1 MGRASLCTRRRI
13 PPSLREHPPC
23 APLCR
28 ATHAGGPASLLRNVI
43 LRRRGNQSSR
53 WKRSDMQKSDPA
65 RCFIVQNGYCDAAV
79 LDNVMRSAYYIR
91 QFRMYSRYLFGRR
104 RGFVGEA
111 YMAPLAGAGL
121 WFVYFGFRGG
131 SSSESDDWPSY
142 GNARGSRRE
151 TTAGPFFMEREAV
164 RRRECLSRATKDV
177 RHAPLIRERVG
188 GFCHD

>member
-1 MGRASLCTRRRI
+1 MRRCRFADSTRRKAR
-13 PPSLREHPPC
+13 PEW
-23 APLCR
+23 R
-28 ATHAGGPASLLRNVI
+28 ARLLPNAV
-43 LRRRGNQSSR
+43 LRRRANASDLR
-53 WKRSDMQKSDPA
+53 IPSDMQKSDPA

-91 QFRMYSRYLFGRR
+91 QFMMHSRYLFGRR

-111 YMAPLAGAGL
+111 CVAPLAGAGL

-151 TTAGPFFMEREAV
+151 TAAGPFFYEEGGGAPAGISIVRNEGCSACSMNSREGWRV
-164 RRRECLSRATKDV
+164 LS
-177 RHAPLIRERVG
+177 
-188 GFCHD
+188 

>member
-1 MGRASLCTRRRI
+1 
-13 PPSLREHPPC
+13 
-23 APLCR
+23 
-28 ATHAGGPASLLRNVI
+28 
-43 LRRRGNQSSR
+43 
-53 WKRSDMQKSDPA
+53 MQKSDPA

-121 WFVYFGFRGG
+121 WFVYFGIRGG

-151 TTAGPFFMEREAV
+151 TAAGPFFMEEEAV
-164 RRRECLSRATKDV
+164 RRRRNSIARDEGNPEGSM
-177 RHAPLIRERVG
+177 IRERVG
-188 GFCHD
+188 GFCHG

>member
-1 MGRASLCTRRRI
+1 
-13 PPSLREHPPC
+13 
-23 APLCR
+23 
-28 ATHAGGPASLLRNVI
+28 
-43 LRRRGNQSSR
+43 
-53 WKRSDMQKSDPA
+53 MQKIDSV
-65 RCFIVQNGYCDAAV
+65 RCFIVQNGYCDATV

-91 QFRMYSRYLFGRR
+91 QFMMHSRYLFGRR

-111 YMAPLAGAGL
+111 CVAPLAGAGL

-151 TTAGPFFMEREAV
+151 TAAGPFFYEEGGGAPAGMSIARNEGSS
-164 RRRECLSRATKDV
+164 ECSI
-177 RHAPLIRERVG
+177 IRERVG